1 MQTSSTKLI
10 TKNDIQK
17 IKNYIATAKAL
28 PRTIEAVEKQL
39 QAKSTNI
46 VGLEPYDIVELNHT
60 IINNAN
66 SWNDI
71 ESSMKRVGGSLA
83 TFSEDLESFGQ
94 EIIDAIVSMPGYVN
108 YVGTINTLTEEEINS
123 LPPLEIGKT
132 EKNRFGS
139 IRESLVF
146 IANSIDEKKLNNQD
160 IVLRLQYFKAEL
172 NNKVVIDI
180 GSKMKLAN
188 TSEINRQITDLNLA
202 IDKAQTLLDE
212 KIREAEPGF
221 FTHVFA
227 AMSPYPQGVYQ
238 AAQILTFKYII
249 PLINQRDLLVEQVKQ
264 KDILAGTLL
273 LLSTDL
279 ESLLLY
285 VEGAIQSTSQLETL
299 WISISEYINASQ
311 NKMMGMN
318 DFLTLRSFV
327 SSLRVVLKNWKT
339 IQNNA
344 NALITA
350 FE

>member
-1 MQTSSTKLI
+1 MQTSATKLI

-28 PRTIEAVEKQL
+28 PRTIEAVENQL

-108 YVGTINTLTEEEINS
+108 YVGTISTLTEEEINS

-132 EKNRFGS
+132 DKKRFGS

-172 NNKVVIDI
+172 NDKVAIGI

-202 IDKAQTLLDE
+202 IDKAQALLDE

-227 AMSPYPQGVYQ
+227 AMSPYPQGAYQ
-238 AAQILTFKYII
+238 VAQIHTLKYIS
-249 PLINQRDLLVEQVKQ
+249 PLINQRDLLVEHVKQ
-264 KDILAGTLL
+264 KNILAGTLL

-311 NKMMGMN
+311 NKIMGMN

-327 SSLRVVLKNWKT
+327 SSLRVILKNWKT

-344 NALITA
+344 NALISA

>member
-28 PRTIEAVEKQL
+28 PRTIEAVENQL

-108 YVGTINTLTEEEINS
+108 YVGTISTLTEEEINS

-212 KIREAEPGF
+212 KVREAEPGF

>member
-28 PRTIEAVEKQL
+28 PRTIEAVENKL

-108 YVGTINTLTEEEINS
+108 YVGTISTLTEEEINS

-132 EKNRFGS
+132 EKIRFGS

-160 IVLRLQYFKAEL
+160 IVLRLQYFKTEL
-172 NNKVVIDI
+172 NDKVAIGI

-202 IDKAQTLLDE
+202 IDKAQALLDE
-212 KIREAEPGF
+212 KLREAEPGF

-227 AMSPYPQGVYQ
+227 VMSPYPQGIYQ
-238 AAQILTFKYII
+238 FAKLHTLKYII

-273 LLSTDL
+273 QLSTDL

-311 NKMMGMN
+311 NKIMGMN

-344 NALITA
+344 NALISA

>member
-212 KIREAEPGF
+212 KVREAEPGF

>member
-1 MQTSSTKLI
+1 VQTSSTKLI

-238 AAQILTFKYII
+238 AAQIHTFKYII

>member
-1 MQTSSTKLI
+1 MAREYSLTPKAVPRIETKYRRIVTELPAPDSISSIEKLHCFEPIAMRGQPPILWDHAEGFQVFDKSGNCWIDWSSGVLI
-10 TKNDIQK
+10 T
-17 IKNYIATAKAL
+17 
-28 PRTIEAVEKQL
+28 
-39 QAKSTNI
+39 
-46 VGLEPYDIVELNHT
+46 
-60 IINNAN
+60 NAGHG
-66 SWNDI
+66 
-71 ESSMKRVGGSLA
+71 R
-83 TFSEDLESFGQ
+83 Q

-108 YVGTINTLTEEEINS
+108 YVGTISTLTEEEINS

-132 EKNRFGS
+132 EKIRFGS

-160 IVLRLQYFKAEL
+160 IVLRLQYFKTEL
-172 NNKVVIDI
+172 NDKVAIGI

-202 IDKAQTLLDE
+202 IDKAQALLDE
-212 KIREAEPGF
+212 KLREAEPGF

-227 AMSPYPQGVYQ
+227 VMSPYPQGIYQ
-238 AAQILTFKYII
+238 FAKLHTLKYII

-311 NKMMGMN
+311 NKIMGMN

-344 NALITA
+344 NALISA

>member
-28 PRTIEAVEKQL
+28 PRTIEAVENQL

-108 YVGTINTLTEEEINS
+108 YVGTISTLTEEEINS

-132 EKNRFGS
+132 EKIRFGS

-160 IVLRLQYFKAEL
+160 IVLRLQYFKTEL
-172 NNKVVIDI
+172 NDKVAIGI

-202 IDKAQTLLDE
+202 IDKAQALLDE
-212 KIREAEPGF
+212 KLREAEPGF

-344 NALITA
+344 NALISA

>member
-1 MQTSSTKLI
+1 VQTSSTKLI

-212 KIREAEPGF
+212 KVREAEPGF

>member
-28 PRTIEAVEKQL
+28 PRTIEAVENQL

-108 YVGTINTLTEEEINS
+108 YVGTISTLTEEEINS

-132 EKNRFGS
+132 EKIRFGS

-160 IVLRLQYFKAEL
+160 IVLRLQYFKTEL
-172 NNKVVIDI
+172 NDKVAIGI

-202 IDKAQTLLDE
+202 IDKAQALLDE
-212 KIREAEPGF
+212 KLREAEPGF

-227 AMSPYPQGVYQ
+227 VMSPYPQGIYQ
-238 AAQILTFKYII
+238 FAKLHTLKHII

-311 NKMMGMN
+311 NKIMGMN

-344 NALITA
+344 NALISA